1 MRSEVSLGAG
11 EGMWYLLGVEV
22 LLEGAGHVLR
32 QCERVEVLSD
42 SFLNNIFE
50 CAHCMATEL

>member
-1 MRSEVSLGAG
+1 LGAG